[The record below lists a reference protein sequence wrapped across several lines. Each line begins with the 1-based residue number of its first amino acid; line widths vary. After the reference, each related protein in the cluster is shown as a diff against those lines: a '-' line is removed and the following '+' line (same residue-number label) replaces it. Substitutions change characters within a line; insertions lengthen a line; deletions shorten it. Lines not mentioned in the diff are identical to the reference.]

1 METVTC
7 PKCDGSKHISGFEHI
22 ASGVCFCCGGS
33 GLIQLSAE
41 ASRQAEEREAANRA
55 AKIESD
61 RKRKWLLAA
70 TATQL
75 QSLSWPQLWS
85 ACQFASN
92 CLACGEHTLE
102 AVHAELAVLVERA
115 TS

>member
-1 METVTC
+1 MKTVTC
-7 PKCDGSKHISGFEHI
+7 PKCDGSKHISGFGHI

-33 GLIQLSAE
+33 GVIQLSAE
-41 ASRQAEEREAANRA
+41 AVIQAAEREAANRA

-61 RKRKWLLAA
+61 RKRRWLL
-70 TATQL
+70 TATDSQL
-75 QSLSWPQLWS
+75 RSLSWPQLRS
-85 ACQFASN
+85 AWQFASA

-102 AVHAELAVLVERA
+102 AVHAELAELVDRA

>member
-1 METVTC
+1 MKTVTC
-7 PKCDGSKHISGFEHI
+7 PKCDGNKHINGFEHI
-22 ASGVCFCCGGS
+22 AQGVCFCCGGS
-33 GLIQLSAE
+33 GVIQLSAE

-61 RKRKWLLAA
+61 RKRRWLL
-70 TATQL
+70 TATDNQL
-75 QSLSWPQLWS
+75 QSLSWLQLLS
-85 ACQFASN
+85 AWQFASN